1 MRLRA
6 WALAT
11 GLGLAATAGM
21 ARAAD
26 TPGPIDSLQDL
37 QESGRILFKT
47 ADANNDGQ
55 ISQKEAIDAANLMV
69 GGFFFRAD
77 ANGDGVLSQEEAKQA
92 REAFLAQKPMLR
104 VILERANTGAN
115 GQPNAQPGQAPANG
129 TNANPLAMAASL
141 LDSNNDKQLQATE
154 VRQAVQ
160 TAIQGLFATADT
172 NRDGQMSPTE
182 VNAAIIGAARA
193 VAQASFQAA
202 DSDNNGQI
210 SMDEY
215 NKAIVEPSKAVF
227 KALDANADGQISAD
241 EAKSAQQVVL
251 DQVRRL
257 NVPEPQNS
265 AKNLIESGRKPEEVA
280 PVPRVPVPAPGAA
293 PAPR

>member
-1 MRLRA
+1 MRLKT
-6 WALAT
+6 WALVT
-11 GLGLAATAGM
+11 GLGLAATVGI
-21 ARAAD
+21 ARAED

-92 REAFLAQKPMLR
+92 RESFLAQKPLLR
-104 VILERANTGAN
+104 VVLERTGAAN
-115 GQPNAQPGQAPANG
+115 NAKPGQAPAGG
-129 TNANPLAMAASL
+129 TAGNPLAMAGSL

-154 VRQAVQ
+154 VRQAIQ
-160 TAIQGLFATADT
+160 TAVQGLYATADT

-182 VNAAIIGAARA
+182 VNAAMIGAARA

-202 DSDNNGQI
+202 DTDNNGQI
-210 SMDEY
+210 SVAEY
-215 NKAIVEPSKAVF
+215 EKAIVEPSKAVF
-227 KALDANADGQISAD
+227 KALDANNDGQISAE
-241 EAKSAQQVVL
+241 EAKAAQQVVIN
-251 DQVRRL
+251 QVRNLR
-257 NVPEPQNS
+257 VPEPQNS
-265 AKNLIESGRKPEEVA
+265 AKNLIESGRRPEEVA
-280 PVPRVPVPAPGAA
+280 PVPNLAVPA

>member
-1 MRLRA
+1 MTRLKT

-11 GLGLAATAGM
+11 GLGLAATAGV
-21 ARAAD
+21 ARADD

-37 QESGRILFKT
+37 QDSGRMLFKS

-55 ISQKEAIDAANLMV
+55 ISQKEAVDAANLLV

-92 REAFLAQKPMLR
+92 RESFLAQKPLLR
-104 VILERANTGAN
+104 VVLERNNVPT
-115 GQPNAQPGQAPANG
+115 NAQPGQAPANG
-129 TNANPLAMAASL
+129 SAANPLAMAGSL

-160 TAIQGLFATADT
+160 TGIQTLFATADT

-182 VNAAIIGAARA
+182 VNSAIVGAARA
-193 VAQASFQAA
+193 MAQASFQAA

-210 SMDEY
+210 SMAEY
-215 NKAIVEPSKAVF
+215 EKAIVEPSKAIF
-227 KALDANADGQISAD
+227 NALDANRDGQISAD

-251 DQVRRL
+251 TQVRNL
-257 NVPEPQNS
+257 VVPEPPNS
-265 AKNLIESGRKPEEVA
+265 AKNLIESGRRPEQVA
-280 PVPRVPVPAPGAA
+280 PVPNIPVPAAA
-293 PAPR
+293 TPAPR